1 MGIGR
6 EGRRRNEDVGDREKE
21 RNSLHKARDRKR
33 KAGCGL
39 RSQIALM

>member
-6 EGRRRNEDVGDREKE
+6 EGRRRNEDVGDREE